1 MITRVDTYTPSLMV
15 STNEPIREIS
25 DSASF
30 STALAQAC
38 GDTAEVNCSEDLEG
52 IFQEAADTYGIS
64 ANLLKAVAKAESDF
78 DPNCTSSAG
87 AMGIM
92 QLMPETAKSLG
103 VTDAYDVYQNIM
115 AGAKYLSEN
124 LDIFN
129 GDTSLALAAYNA
141 GRGAVKKYS
150 GIPPYNETQNY
161 VKKIIGYLNVTIDT
175 PTIPNSEISNSTN
188 MQEQVVLSDDEKK
201 ALERLQVSAYDFIIQ
216 QLS

>member
-38 GDTAEVNCSEDLEG
+38 GDTAEVNYSEDLEG

-129 GDTSLALAAYNA
+129 GNTSLALAAYNA
-141 GRGAVKKYS
+141 GRGAVKKYN

-161 VKKIIGYLNVTIDT
+161 VKKIMGYLNGTIDT